1 MRMANADADK
11 CVEKAEKPGHDDEKA
26 NEREPLADRAAE
38 SIGVGFGLDLC
49 IFPVAEGQADLARAM
64 WSSTFFASTS
74 IGTLP
79 PITTASLNALMS

>member
-1 MRMANADADK
+1 MADPDPDK
-11 CVEKAEKPGHDDEKA
+11 CIEEAEKPRHDDEKA
-26 NEREPLADRAAE
+26 DEHEPLADLAAE
-38 SIGVGFGLDLC
+38 LLRIGLPRELDA
-49 IFPVAEGQADLARAM
+49 FPVAEGQADLVRAM